1 MNPCKNCIK
10 NLKWLGCTDYTCDDY
25 QAWLK
30 EVRERIRYERFADP
44 QEKRQPLYFRDD
56 DREV

>member
-44 QEKRQPLYFRDD
+44 QEPEQLQYQID
-56 DREV
+56 DREI